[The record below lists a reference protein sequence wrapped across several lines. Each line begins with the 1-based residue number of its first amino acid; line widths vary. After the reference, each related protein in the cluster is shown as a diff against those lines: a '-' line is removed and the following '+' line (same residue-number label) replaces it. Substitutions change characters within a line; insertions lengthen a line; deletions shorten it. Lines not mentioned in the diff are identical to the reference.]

1 VTGKERRD
9 GPYVLFAH
17 ASDNAVAQDAN
28 DELESRYDPFYVLAA
43 VERLLAETGGSEET
57 GSPSPP
63 DSDAVGAPS
72 PAR

>member
-1 VTGKERRD
+1 
-9 GPYVLFAH
+9 VLFAY
-17 ASDNAVAQDAN
+17 ASDNAAAREAN

-43 VERLLAETGGSEET
+43 AERLLAETGGSEET

-63 DSDAVGAPS
+63 DSDAGDAAS